1 MKQKLSIDGFTLE
14 VKLVSSKL
22 LIQVHLEI
30 LSCFVKDMASH
41 LEILSCFVKDMAS
54 HLWTKYIT

>member
-30 LSCFVKDMASH
+30 LCRSVKNMASH
-41 LEILSCFVKDMAS
+41 LLK
-54 HLWTKYIT
+54 KYIAWSKSWLTSASLNY